1 MKHMLTKKEFQIK
14 SKILLNSSFLSSLF
28 FFQNPMFVA
37 LQIAI
42 AISLIISHFPFILDK
57 RQISILSLILSHLKS
72 ILSFFE
78 FFHFSHK
85 ATRTIKKAN
94 RPLPV
99 SCYFLTNK
107 GPNHGNQYC
116 RQEIGNLDSFAPDE
130 VDPDTENKAGANQ

>member
-1 MKHMLTKKEFQIK
+1 MLTKKEFQIK

-94 RPLPV
+94 LSLPV
-99 SCYFLTNK
+99 TSIFLTKK
-107 GPNHGNQYC
+107 GPNDGNQHC
-116 RQEIGNLDSFAPDE
+116 RKEIGDLDSFAPDE
-130 VDPDTENKAGANQ
+130 VDPNTENEAGADQ

>member
-78 FFHFSHK
+78 FFHFSNK
-85 ATRTIKKAN
+85 ATRTIKKAT

-99 SCYFLTNK
+99 SCYFF
-107 GPNHGNQYC
+107 NQP
-116 RQEIGNLDSFAPDE
+116 RPKSWQSVLP
-130 VDPDTENKAGANQ
+130 AGDWQP

>member
-1 MKHMLTKKEFQIK
+1 MQRMLTKKEFQIK

-85 ATRTIKKAN
+85 ATSTIKKAN

-99 SCYFLTNK
+99 SCYFF
-107 GPNHGNQYC
+107 NQQ
-116 RQEIGNLDSFAPDE
+116 RPKSWQSVLLEGDWQP
-130 VDPDTENKAGANQ
+130 